1 MKKVF
6 VLALLVV
13 GMTTFAQENATR
25 KNGKEKLT
33 SEQKVN
39 LQVKRMTKEL
49 DLNEKQVTE
58 VSILVTKE
66 VNKMDAKRAEVKN
79 ANSLK
84 RQEMKANLEKEMASV
99 NKEMKR
105 ILTAEQFSKWEK
117 NRDERKEKMK
127 EKMAERR
134 EKKELKEVPE
144 SK

>member
-6 VLALLVV
+6 ALALLVV

-25 KNGKEKLT
+25 KNGKENLT
-33 SEQKVN
+33 SEQKVDI
-39 LQVKRMTKEL
+39 QVKKMTKGL
-49 DLNEKQVTE
+49 DLTEKQVKE
-58 VSILVTKE
+58 VRTLVTEQIGKRE
-66 VNKMDAKRAEVKN
+66 SKRA
-79 ANSLK
+79 ALK
-84 RQEMKANLEKEMASV
+84 KEKTKARNEMKAQMETNQVTVSA
-99 NKEMKR
+99 EMKR
-105 ILTAEQFSKWEK
+105 ILTAEQFSKWEN